1 MLTSILASVGLPLL
15 VKAVRTGISAID
27 HPVART
33 AAEALD
39 GLDDAIGGG
48 EIPPEQIAESNR
60 HLERMAEIESE
71 EATAALAQVNAT
83 FRTEARSED
92 AYVRRWRPT
101 FGYVVALTWTLQMG
115 ALAWAVVAD
124 PIQAP
129 PVFEAA
135 ANMSMMWGIALGV
148 LGVAVHQRSRDKALD
163 AASRDAESRAGTSG
177 LEQLLRKLSG

>member
-1 MLTSILASVGLPLL
+1 MLTALLANVGLPLL

-27 HPVART
+27 HPIAQT
-33 AAEALD
+33 AAQALD
-39 GLDDAIGGG
+39 GLDGAIEGG

-60 HLERMAEIESE
+60 HMERMATIEIEE
-71 EATAALAQVNAT
+71 TKAALAQVNET

-124 PIQAP
+124 PLQAP

-135 ANMSMMWGIALGV
+135 ANMSMMWGIALAV
-148 LGVAVHQRSRDKALD
+148 LGVAVHQRSRDKALG
-163 AASRDAESRAGTSG
+163 AANPPPQDG
-177 LEQLLRKLSG
+177 LVSFLQRLARR